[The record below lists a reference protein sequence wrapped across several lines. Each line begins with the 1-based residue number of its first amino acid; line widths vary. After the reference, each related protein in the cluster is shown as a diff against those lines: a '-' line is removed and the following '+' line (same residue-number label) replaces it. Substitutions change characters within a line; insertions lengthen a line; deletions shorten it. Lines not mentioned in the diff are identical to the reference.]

1 MQGCPIWT
9 VQISLYFFFLSQS
22 LILGTPDKIEGTVT
36 ASKKIITWNLF
47 PTYIPLD
54 IGKVNPTTGFNK
66 IFLSRLRF
74 LPQNR
79 SIAMQRFDSI
89 HIPEATDGQQL
100 QNLHK

>member
-1 MQGCPIWT
+1 MQGFPIWIVQIPLQNIPST

-22 LILGTPDKIEGTVT
+22 PILGTPDKIEGTVT

-66 IFLSRLRF
+66 LSTFYFKIEILT
-74 LPQNR
+74 PK
-79 SIAMQRFDSI
+79 SIYCNAKI
-89 HIPEATDGQQL
+89 
-100 QNLHK
+100 

>member
-1 MQGCPIWT
+1 M
-9 VQISLYFFFLSQS
+9 
-22 LILGTPDKIEGTVT
+22 LILLRVLKHIQRF
-36 ASKKIITWNLF
+36 I
-47 PTYIPLD
+47 
-54 IGKVNPTTGFNK
+54 
-66 IFLSRLRF
+66 SRLRY